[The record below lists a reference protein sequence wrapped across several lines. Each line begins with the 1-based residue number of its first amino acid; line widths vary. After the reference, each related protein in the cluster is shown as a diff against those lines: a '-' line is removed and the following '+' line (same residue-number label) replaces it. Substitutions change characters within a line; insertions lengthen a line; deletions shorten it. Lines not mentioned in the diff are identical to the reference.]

1 MIQDGADGL
10 RTERADAGDRRPA
23 PTADELTLPRLLEQ
37 AAGRFGDKPLLRIGG
52 STSSYCQ
59 VRDMAAGMAGALAA
73 QGVRR
78 GDRVASVCGNRLE
91 LMELILGCGWLGA
104 TIVPLNTALRG
115 SSLGRVLQ
123 AARPSFLLVESDLLD
138 IVTAAGLPPELRAAW
153 LAGPV
158 PGSADPRW
166 QPGPR
171 PGGSEPAPPGDV
183 APGDTLAILFTSGTT
198 GTPQGVCCPHA
209 QFAWW
214 GATVASVLRITSE
227 DVLHTCLPLFHT
239 NALNAFWQALMTG
252 SCYVLGSR
260 FSASRLWDDLAES
273 GATMTY
279 LLGAMAGML
288 AVQPPNRSDRA
299 HRCQRALAP
308 ASPPGLIS
316 AFRERF
322 GVVLVEGFGS
332 TETNLII
339 GATPEEQRPGYL
351 GRVIGNFDVRVVDET
366 GAPVPDGVP
375 GELITRS
382 KDPLAFA
389 AGYFDNPGRTAEAW
403 RDGWFHTGDRVV
415 RDADGWLRFIDRI
428 RDVIRRRGENIS
440 SREVEN
446 ALASHPDVIA
456 VAAFAVPSELAEDEV
471 MVSVQVKPGSAVSPA
486 ELVRHCAGNLPVFAQ
501 PRYVD
506 LVASLPTTS
515 NGKVRKTELRAQG
528 VTMST
533 WDRESV

>member
-1 MIQDGADGL
+1 MIDDEAEGL
-10 RTERADAGDRRPA
+10 QTERADAGVKRSA
-23 PTADELTLPRLLEQ
+23 PTADELTLPTLLQ
-37 AAGRFGDKPLLRIGG
+37 LAASRFGDKPLLRIGG

-59 VRDMAAGMAGALAA
+59 VRDMAASMAGVLAA

-78 GDRVASVCGNRLE
+78 GDRVAAVCGNRLE

-115 SSLGRVLQ
+115 SSLQRVLQ
-123 AARPSFLLVESDLLD
+123 AARPSFLLVESDLLH
-138 IVTAAGLPPELRAAW
+138 IVTAAGLPPGLRATW
-153 LAGPV
+153 LAGPIL
-158 PGSADPRW
+158 GSADPRW
-166 QPGPR
+166 QPVPR
-171 PGGSEPAPPGDV
+171 PGDHEPGPPGDV
-183 APGDTLAILFTSGTT
+183 APSDILAILFTSGTT
-198 GTPQGVCCPHA
+198 GTPQGVCCPHG

-214 GATVASVLRITSE
+214 GATVADVLRITSE
-227 DVLHTCLPLFHT
+227 DVLHTSLPLFHT

-260 FSASRLWDDLAES
+260 FSASRFWGELADS

-288 AVQPPNRSDRA
+288 AVQPPNRSDRT

-308 ASPPGLIS
+308 ASPPGLAA

-339 GATPEEQRPGYL
+339 GATPDEQRPGYL
-351 GRVIGNFDVRVVDET
+351 GRVLEHFDVRVVDEA
-366 GAPVPDGVP
+366 GASVPDGVP

-389 AGYFDNPGRTAEAW
+389 AGYFDNPDRSAEAW
-403 RDGWFHTGDRVV
+403 RYGWFHTGDKVV
-415 RDADGWLRFIDRI
+415 RDANGWLKFIDRI

-446 ALASHPDVIA
+446 ALASHPDVVA

-471 MVSVQVKPGSAVSPA
+471 MVSVQVKPGSTVSPA
-486 ELVRHCAGNLPVFAQ
+486 ELVRHCAGDLPVFAQ

-506 LVASLPTTS
+506 VVASLPTTS
-515 NGKVRKTELRAQG
+515 NGKVRKSELRARG

-533 WDRESV
+533 WDKESA

>member
-1 MIQDGADGL
+1 MQSEADGL
-10 RTERADAGDRRPA
+10 ETWRDGVGVRHPA
-23 PTADELTLPRLLEQ
+23 PTAVELTLPRLLQ
-37 AAGRFGDKPLLRIGG
+37 RAASRFGAKPLLRIGD
-52 STSSYCQ
+52 STSSYSQ
-59 VRDMAAGMAGALAA
+59 VRDVAACMAAGLAA
-73 QGVRR
+73 QGVRP
-78 GDRVASVCGNRLE
+78 GDRVATVCGNRLE
-91 LMELILGCGWLGA
+91 LMELLLGCGWLGA

-115 SSLGRVLQ
+115 GSLRRVLQ
-123 AARPSFLLVESDLLD
+123 ATRASFLLVESDLLD
-138 IVTAAGLPPELRAAW
+138 IVTAAGLPPGLRATW

-158 PGSADPRW
+158 LRSADPQWR
-166 QPGPR
+166 PGPR
-171 PGGSEPAPPGDV
+171 PGDHEPVPPGEV
-183 APGDTLAILFTSGTT
+183 APDDILAILFTSGTT
-198 GTPQGVCCPHA
+198 GTPQGVCSPHG

-214 GATVASVLRITSE
+214 GATVASTLRVTSE

-260 FSASRLWDDLAES
+260 FSASRFWGELADS

-288 AVQPPNRSDRA
+288 IAQPHNQTDRA
-299 HRCQRALAP
+299 HACQRALAP
-308 ASPPGLIS
+308 ASPPWLAS
-316 AFRERF
+316 EFRERF
-322 GVVLVEGFGS
+322 GVLLVEGFGS

-339 GATPEEQRPGYL
+339 GATPDEQRPGYL
-351 GRVIGNFDVRVVDET
+351 GRVLENFDVRVVDGT
-366 GAPVPDGVP
+366 GATVPDGVP

-389 AGYFDNPGRTAEAW
+389 AGYFDNPDRTAEAW
-403 RDGWFHTGDRVV
+403 RHGWFHTGDKVV
-415 RDADGWLRFIDRI
+415 RDADGWLTFIDRM

-446 ALASHPDVIA
+446 ALASHPDVVA

-471 MVSVQVKPGSAVSPA
+471 MVSVQVTPGSTVSPA
-486 ELVRHCAGNLPVFAQ
+486 ELVRHCAGDLPVFAQ

-515 NGKVRKTELRAQG
+515 NGKVRKSELRARG
-528 VTMST
+528 VTTST
-533 WDRESV
+533 WDRESA